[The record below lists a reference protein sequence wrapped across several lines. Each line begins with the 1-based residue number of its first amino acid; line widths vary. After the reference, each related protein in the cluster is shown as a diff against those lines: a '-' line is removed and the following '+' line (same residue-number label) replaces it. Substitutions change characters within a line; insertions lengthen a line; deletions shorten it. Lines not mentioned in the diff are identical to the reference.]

1 MNRDSDPTDGTGVP
15 QAAHDFK
22 EESAIWSLMQL
33 GMTLTEARDMSP
45 DETER
50 YIAVAYG
57 WRNRDAETGAE
68 MVRPGVRKATQAD
81 FDKF

>member
-1 MNRDSDPTDGTGVP
+1 
-15 QAAHDFK
+15 
-22 EESAIWSLMQL
+22 
-33 GMTLTEARDMSP
+33 MTLTEARGMSP

-50 YIAVAYG
+50 YLAVAAG

-81 FDKF
+81 MDRF